1 MRITKSRLESPRNQS
16 LPMAL
21 DVRKK
26 RRSRLSMTSLIDVI
40 FLLLLFFML
49 TSTFSKFGEIEFA
62 TAAAGGP
69 ETDRAIRFVKLE
81 ANRILVD
88 GTLVS
93 FEDVGE
99 RLADSK
105 PQTALISLGQDAT
118 SQQLIDLL
126 TVLKGIDQ
134 LRAQVIG

>member
-1 MRITKSRLESPRNQS
+1 
-16 LPMAL
+16 
-21 DVRKK
+21 
-26 RRSRLSMTSLIDVI
+26 MTSLIDVI

-49 TSTFSKFGEIEFA
+49 TSTFSKYGEIEFA
-62 TAAAGGP
+62 TAAAGGT

-88 GTLVS
+88 GS
-93 FEDVGE
+93 SAAFEDVAAVMAAG
-99 RLADSK
+99 K
-105 PQTALISLGQDAT
+105 PQIALISLGQDAT

-126 TVLKGIDQ
+126 SVLSGVKQ

>member
-1 MRITKSRLESPRNQS
+1 
-16 LPMAL
+16 
-21 DVRKK
+21 
-26 RRSRLSMTSLIDVI
+26 MTSLIDVI

-62 TAAAGGP
+62 TAAAGGS

-81 ANRILVD
+81 ADRILLD
-88 GTLVS
+88 GAQVPFTEVAARM
-93 FEDVGE
+93 E
-99 RLADSK
+99 SK
-105 PQTALISLGQDAT
+105 EPQTALISLGADAT

-126 TVLKGIDQ
+126 SVLKGIDQ

>member
-1 MRITKSRLESPRNQS
+1 
-16 LPMAL
+16 MAL

-26 RRSRLSMTSLIDVI
+26 RRRRLSMTSLIDVI

-49 TSTFSKFGEIEFA
+49 TSTFSKFGEIEFTA
-62 TAAAGGP
+62 AAAGGP

-93 FEDVGE
+93 FEDVAA
-99 RLADSK
+99 RLTDSK
-105 PQTALISLGQDAT
+105 PQTALISLSQDAT

-126 TVLKGIDQ
+126 SVLKGIDQ